1 MKTVEEKKHEVRNY
15 YANSSFNILGVSD
28 GAFSKG
34 VEFAQRWINVNDELP
49 KQGDLVLV
57 KYTIVSGYSDIT
69 LLELSDDNTW
79 HCRGVD
85 FRRPKA
91 ITHWRPIEYK

>member
-1 MKTVEEKKHEVRNY
+1 MKTVKEGLNDAYKKAGHNAY
-15 YANSSFNILGVSD
+15 FGNGFKA
-28 GAFSKG
+28 G
-34 VEFAQRWINVNDELP
+34 VEFSQRWIDVNDELP
-49 KQGDLVLV
+49 QQGDLVLV
-57 KYTIVSGYSDIT
+57 KYTIISGCSDIT
-69 LLELSDDNTW
+69 LLELSYGNTW